1 MPPTLDSLDTQFY
14 APILTESELSSLLE
28 EVEEQIVK
36 AQGVSRLKANSP
48 DFIIKHLR
56 ARFDTLKARELGW
69 IIYRRF
75 QRADGIRD
83 ARQMAKREA
92 HLAKLR
98 EKAANETNAILRSIY
113 AEDYATQA
121 HQLTLAKIQDSAG
134 YARIALKEQDAITQ
148 AVARVE
154 KLMSKLEQAEW
165 SFAAEWRQRL
175 KAAGPEHYTEALTGL
190 ANALFHN
197 PN

>member
-1 MPPTLDSLDTQFY
+1 MPPTIDSLDTQFY

-69 IIYRRF
+69 LIYRRF
-75 QRADGIRD
+75 KRADGVRT
-83 ARQMAKREA
+83 ARQIAKRET

-134 YARIALKEQDAITQ
+134 HARSVLKEQDVITQ

-154 KLMSKLEQAEW
+154 KLMSKLEQAGW
-165 SFAAEWRQRL
+165 SGVKEWREKL
-175 KAAGPEHYTEALTGL
+175 KAAGPEQYTEALMGL
-190 ANALFHN
+190 ADALFHN